1 MKRYLIISIL
11 AISTFFMLVLKV
23 VPHHHHAGIACII
36 IELCEDDDAYND
48 EHTHHEK
55 TSEQNTHDNSCIT
68 EIDVIVPASDN
79 EIIYK
84 ILSAKDHLDLSVLF
98 ILPVQLLSTLTESAS
113 SDKDYGE
120 YILHY
125 QSAHLNRLN
134 GLRAPPYL
142 SA

>member
-11 AISTFFMLVLKV
+11 AISTFFMLALKV

-84 ILSAKDHLDLSVLF
+84 RLSAKDHLDLSVLF
-98 ILPVQLLSTLTESAS
+98 ILPVQLLRTLTESAS

>member
-36 IELCEDDDAYND
+36 LELCEEDDTYND

-55 TSEQNTHDNSCIT
+55 TPERNTHDNSCIT
-68 EIDVIVPASDN
+68 ELDVIIPASDH
-79 EIIYK
+79 ETIYK
-84 ILSAKDHLDLSVLF
+84 ILSGKDHLNLSALF
-98 ILPVQLLSTLTESAS
+98 ILPAHLLNLLNESTT
-113 SDKDYGE
+113 SDTDYGE
-120 YILHY
+120 YISHY
-125 QSAHLNRLN
+125 QSAQLNHHN